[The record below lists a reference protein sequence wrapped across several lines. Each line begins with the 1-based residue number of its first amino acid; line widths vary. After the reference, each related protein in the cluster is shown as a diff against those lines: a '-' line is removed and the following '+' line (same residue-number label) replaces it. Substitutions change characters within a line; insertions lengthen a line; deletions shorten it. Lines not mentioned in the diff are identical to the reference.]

1 MARNNALQKAK
12 YCYFATHPEVV
23 IDYKNVDLLRHY
35 VSSFGKIVPTKRSG
49 VSKKYQRKLS
59 REIKRARIMGLL
71 PFVLK

>member
-1 MARNNALQKAK
+1 MARKNALQKK
-12 YCYFATHPEVV
+12 KFCYFATHPEVV

-49 VSKKYQRKLS
+49 VSKKFQRKLA

-71 PFVLK
+71 PFVQK